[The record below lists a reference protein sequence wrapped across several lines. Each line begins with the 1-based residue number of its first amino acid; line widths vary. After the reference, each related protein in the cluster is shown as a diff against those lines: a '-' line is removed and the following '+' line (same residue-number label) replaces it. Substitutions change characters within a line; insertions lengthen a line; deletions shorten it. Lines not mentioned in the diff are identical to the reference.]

1 MTVIVFSIKLISV
14 NLLEYTIDF
23 PNLILQ
29 PGCTR
34 KTVIQ
39 LSMSFSEIGTA
50 LEVKDFV
57 IQKKIMEQIY
67 KHKQELIVKYIN
79 YKMQNTIKR
88 TRCDIKTEFSKKR
101 SEFTNN
107 VKQNFNVSTARKN
120 IKLNTN

>member
-1 MTVIVFSIKLISV
+1 M
-14 NLLEYTIDF
+14 
-23 PNLILQ
+23 
-29 PGCTR
+29 
-34 KTVIQ
+34 
-39 LSMSFSEIGTA
+39 FSEIGTA

-88 TRCDIKTEFSKKR
+88 IRCDIKAEFSKKR

-107 VKQNFNVSTARKN
+107 VKQNFNVSTSRKN
-120 IKLNTN
+120 IKWNKN